1 LIHKGDGVQ
10 SPVKISQKLLS
21 SIEASSS
28 AERALIQILSII
40 YAPVSKNVLLN
51 VARRFN
57 IRTPDGRTY
66 TGLLLAETL
75 EKLAHAKLV
84 SLSKEG
90 VRCSP
95 QILHAATL
103 GAVRSGCFDAMVLA
117 VQLEIPMVS
126 EWGSS
131 YYRSPAQAMRDVRI
145 GFYRRDPKFAF
156 EMLSRLERQFPYEV
170 QLCHPFVAICNSP
183 FDPEWFRAL
192 PEPLLVAAL
201 REILAYSLNDLLPC
215 EGAFQVLCERAA
227 QHAMPQDLTDLY
239 CRELLLRGR
248 RAEAEHAARE
258 MSNSKQLALLGW
270 CAMLSG
276 AFQESSDYYDAA
288 LLRLK
293 KETGKRKTFFD
304 DISGPFYIL
313 ALIASGNQV
322 LLERAVEFCTF
333 VVGKREW
340 PHQDVYRILQLVI
353 AERNGERE
361 VAARL
366 EAQILRM
373 EGTQMV
379 LLFLPLAL
387 HWCGSDLAKKNAD
400 ALSATARQ
408 AREAGYLWL
417 ADEMD
422 LTALASG
429 RTSPQGQEIEA
440 RYRKEGQVP
449 LVRMVAK
456 TEFWENALK
465 ALTKLN
471 RAEEAPAEKAAPQS
485 RLIWHFQ
492 DQGRFIELQPREQKQ
507 TPGGKWTSGRNVALK
522 RLAGETRDLDFLSE
536 QDLRICACIKLERES
551 GYGYYG
557 REVHRLDLDRAIPL
571 LIGHPQVYLDAAAS
585 VRLELSHGEP
595 ELQLSSQGETLL
607 MTLFPPFE
615 PDRKLYL
622 LKESPTRIKVFQAKE
637 EYRKISAILG
647 SGLKI
652 PASAKDQTL
661 EAIKSLSSILTVHS
675 DIGSESAELLPGD
688 ATPCFHLLPYS
699 GGVKLEMLVRPFG
712 DAGPYFR
719 PGGGGE
725 TVMAELQGKR
735 AQARRDLRLETR
747 RAADAL
753 AALPLLADRDEH
765 EGEWL
770 VPDPELAL
778 ELLLQLQELGD
789 SVRVAWPEG
798 AKFKVRQV
806 AGAAQCRVG
815 IRQSKDYF
823 ELEGELKLNEGLTL
837 DLQQLLLLMKES
849 TGRFV
854 PLGAGEFLA
863 LSAEL
868 RKRLDD
874 LAAFSEPHGKGFR
887 FHPLTA
893 SVFEEFAGEVGEF
906 SADNKWREQT
916 KRLREAQS
924 FRPVLPTTLQAELR
938 GYQEEGF
945 CWLNRLAH
953 WGVGACLA
961 DDMGLGKTVQ
971 ALAQILS
978 MAAKGPSLV
987 VAPTSVCLN
996 WESEALKFAPT
1007 LKVLV
1012 FGAGNREL
1020 SLKNLKPFDLVV
1032 CSYGLLQQESELL
1045 AAVSWQ
1051 AIVLDEAQ
1059 AIKNMAT
1066 KRSQAAMELSGAFKM
1081 VATGTP
1087 IENHLGELW
1096 NVFRFINPGL
1106 LGSLKQ
1112 FNVKFAAPIEK
1123 DQDKK
1128 ARGRLKKLIQPF
1140 ILRRTKNQVL
1150 EELPSRTEITIKV
1163 EMGEQEA
1170 ALYEALRRTALETLA
1185 GIGKVEGKGEQ
1196 HLKIL
1201 AEIMRLRRACCNPR
1215 LVLPESTVPSGK
1227 LAAFGEILDELR
1239 ENRHKALVFSQFV
1252 GHLDLIRE
1260 YVEKAGV
1267 PYQYLDGSTPA
1278 RERKKR
1284 VDAFQ
1289 AGEGD
1294 LFLISL
1300 KAGGVGLNL
1309 TAADYVIHM
1318 DPWWNPAVE
1327 DQASDRAHRIGQQ
1340 RPVTIYRLVTKGTIE
1355 EKIVGL
1361 HQQKRGLADSLL
1373 EESDMSGKVSA
1384 EELLALLRKEA

>member
-1 LIHKGDGVQ
+1 VQ
-10 SPVKISQKLLS
+10 SPIIPSQKLLS
-21 SIEASSS
+21 SFESCSSG
-28 AERALIQILSII
+28 ERALIQLLSIV
-40 YAPVSKNVLLN
+40 YAPVSKNVLAN
-51 VARRFN
+51 IARRYN
-57 IRTPDGRTY
+57 IRAPNDRAHTV
-66 TGLLLAETL
+66 LSISELL
-75 EKLAHAKLV
+75 EKLGRSRLV
-84 SLSKEG
+84 QVNKSG
-90 VRCSP
+90 VRCNP
-95 QILHAATL
+95 QLMHTATL
-103 GAVRSGCFDAMVLA
+103 SAVCSGSFDTMVQT
-117 VQLEIPMVS
+117 VQIEVPMVS

-131 YYRSPAQAMRDVRI
+131 YYRSHEQALRDIRI
-145 GFYRRDPKFAF
+145 GFYRRDTKFAL
-156 EMLSRLERQFPYEV
+156 EMLKRFERQFPYEA
-170 QLCHPFVAICNSP
+170 LHCHPFVSICNAP
-183 FDPEWFRAL
+183 FDAAWFRTL
-192 PEPLLVAAL
+192 PEPLQIAAL
-201 REILAYSLNDLLPC
+201 REILAHSALTLFPSDA
-215 EGAFQVLCERAA
+215 AFQVLGERAA
-227 QHAMPQDLTDLY
+227 GSELPEGLADLH
-239 CRELLLRGR
+239 CQELLMRGRLAEAEQAARGMSSSKQLAVLGWGALLRGR
-248 RAEAEHAARE
+248 YP
-258 MSNSKQLALLGW
+258 
-270 CAMLSG
+270 
-276 AFQESSDYYDAA
+276 ESVEYFDAA
-288 LLRLK
+288 FLRLK

-304 DISGPFYIL
+304 DITGPFCIL
-313 ALIASGNQV
+313 ALIASGDQA
-322 LLERAVEFCTF
+322 LLERAREQCAF
-333 VVGKREW
+333 VTAKREW
-340 PHQDVYRILQLVI
+340 PHQDIYRVLQLVI
-353 AERNGERE
+353 AERNGERG
-361 VAARL
+361 VPARL
-366 EAQILRM
+366 EAQISRLYGSPLV
-373 EGTQMV
+373 EI
-379 LLFLPLAL
+379 FLALAL
-387 HWCGSDLAKKNAD
+387 HWCGSDHAGQRAEPLPELAQR
-400 ALSATARQ
+400 AR
-408 AREAGYLWL
+408 AAGYLWL
-417 ADEMD
+417 ADESD
-422 LTALASG
+422 LTALVCGFGTA
-429 RTSPQGQEIEA
+429 QAAELQA
-440 RYRKEGQVP
+440 RYDREGLVP
-449 LVRMVAK
+449 LVRMVEK

-471 RAEEAPAEKAAPQS
+471 RAEEAPVEKPASQS
-485 RLIWHFQ
+485 RLIWQVLDH
-492 DQGRFIELQPREQKQ
+492 GRYVEVQPREQKL
-507 TPGGKWTSGRNVALK
+507 TPTGKWSAGRNVALK
-522 RLAGETRDLDFLSE
+522 RLAEKAKELDHLSE
-536 QDLRICACIKLERES
+536 QDRRICSCIKLEREP
-551 GYGYYG
+551 GYYS
-557 REVHRLDLDRAIPL
+557 REVYRLDLDRALPL
-571 LIGHPQVYLDAAAS
+571 MVGHPQVYLDPAAS
-585 VRLELSHGEP
+585 VRLELSSGEP
-595 ELQLSSQGETLL
+595 ELQLTTQGETLL
-607 MTLFPPFE
+607 MTLFPVFE
-615 PDRKLYL
+615 QDQKIHL
-622 LKESPTRIKVFQAKE
+622 LKESPTRVKVFQAKE
-637 EYRKISAILG
+637 EYKKIAAIIG

-652 PASAKDQTL
+652 PASAKEKTL
-661 EAIKSLSSILTVHS
+661 DAIKVLSSILTVHS

-688 ATPCFHLLPYS
+688 PTPCFHLLPYS
-699 GGVKLEMLVRPFG
+699 EGVKLELLVRPFG

-725 TVMAELQGKR
+725 TVMAELEGKR
-735 AQARRDLRLETR
+735 VQARRDLRLEAR
-747 RAADAL
+747 RAAEAL
-753 AALPLLADRDEH
+753 AALPLIADREETD
-765 EGEWL
+765 GEWL
-770 VPDPELAL
+770 VPAPDAAL
-778 ELLLQLQELGD
+778 ELLLQLQSLGE
-789 SVRVAWPEG
+789 SARVGWPEG
-798 AKFKVRQV
+798 AKFKVRQI
-806 AGAAQCRVG
+806 AGAAQCRLG
-815 IRQSKDYF
+815 IRQSKDWF
-823 ELEGELKLNEGLTL
+823 ELEGELKLNEGLTI
-837 DLQQLLLLMKES
+837 DLQQLLLLMKDG
-849 TGRFV
+849 TGRFI
-854 PLGAGEFLA
+854 PLGDGEFLA

-868 RKRLDD
+868 RKRLED

-893 SVFEEFAGEVGEF
+893 GVFEEFAGEVGSF
-906 SADNKWREQT
+906 SADTKWLEQI

-971 ALAQILS
+971 ALAQILT
-978 MAAKGPSLV
+978 MAARGPSLV
-987 VAPTSVCLN
+987 VAPTSVCMN

-1007 LKVLV
+1007 LKVV
-1012 FGAGNREL
+1012 MFGAGNREL

-1032 CSYGLLQQESELL
+1032 CSYGLLQQAGEML

-1150 EELPSRTEITIKV
+1150 EELPSRTEITVKV
-1163 EMGEQEA
+1163 EMGEEES
-1170 ALYEALRRTALETLA
+1170 ALYEALRRSALETLA

-1215 LVLPESTVPSGK
+1215 LVLPGSTIPSGK
-1227 LAAFGEILDELR
+1227 LAAFGEILEELR

-1267 PYQYLDGSTPA
+1267 AYQYLDGSTPA

-1284 VDAFQ
+1284 VEAFQ
-1289 AGEGD
+1289 SGEGD

-1373 EESDMSGKVSA
+1373 EESDLCGKVSA
-1384 EELLALLRKEA
+1384 EELLALLRKES

>member
-1 LIHKGDGVQ
+1 VQ
-10 SPVKISQKLLS
+10 SPTRTFQKLLTS
-21 SIEASSS
+21 LEACTPD
-28 AERALIQILSII
+28 EKALIQILSVI
-40 YAPVSKNVLLN
+40 YAPVSKNVLAN

-57 IRTPDGRTY
+57 VRAPGDRAY
-66 TGLLLAETL
+66 TVLSLSESLD
-75 EKLAHAKLV
+75 KLSRPKLV
-84 SLSKEG
+84 QITKAG
-90 VRCSP
+90 VRCNQ
-95 QILHAATL
+95 QIMHAATL
-103 GAVRSGCFDAMVLA
+103 GAVRSGTFDAIVLA

-131 YYRSPAQAMRDVRI
+131 YYRSHEHALRDVRI
-145 GFYRRDPKFAF
+145 GFYRRDTKFVLD
-156 EMLSRLERQFPYEV
+156 MLTRFERQFPYEA
-170 QLCHPFVAICNSP
+170 LYCHPFVSICNAP
-183 FDPEWFRAL
+183 FDPEWFATL
-192 PEPLLVAAL
+192 PEPLQVAAL
-201 REILAYSLNDLLPC
+201 REILAHSAVTLFPSDAAFRALSERGGDGELPEGLL
-215 EGAFQVLCERAA
+215 
-227 QHAMPQDLTDLY
+227 DIY
-239 CRELLLRGR
+239 CKELLMRGR
-248 RAEAEHAARE
+248 VAEAEHAARGGA
-258 MSNSKQLALLGW
+258 SSRQLAVLGW
-270 CAMLSG
+270 G
-276 AFQESSDYYDAA
+276 ALVRGAYPEAIDHFDAA

-293 KETGKRKTFFD
+293 KETGKRKTYFD
-304 DISGPFYIL
+304 DVTGPFFIL
-313 ALIASGNQV
+313 ALVASGDQNM
-322 LLERAVEFCTF
+322 LERAAELCDFLVA
-333 VVGKREW
+333 KRDW
-340 PHQDVYRILQLVI
+340 PFQEIYRFLQLVI
-353 AERNGERE
+353 ADHNGERG

-366 EAQILRM
+366 EAQLQRLSNSPLV
-373 EGTQMV
+373 E
-379 LLFLPLAL
+379 LFLALSL
-387 HWCGSDLAKKNAD
+387 HWCDSQHAARLAEPLP
-400 ALSATARQ
+400 ALAQRARD
-408 AREAGYLWL
+408 AGYLWL
-417 ADEMD
+417 ADEAE
-422 LTALASG
+422 LTALACG
-429 RTSPQGQEIEA
+429 FGLPEAEKLQERYDRQGL
-440 RYRKEGQVP
+440 VP
-449 LVRMVAK
+449 LVRMVEK
-456 TEFWENALK
+456 SEFWENALK
-465 ALTKLN
+465 ALSKLN
-471 RAEEAPAEKAAPQS
+471 RAEEALAEKGAPQA
-485 RLIWHFQ
+485 RLVWHFQ
-492 DQGRFIELQPREQKQ
+492 DHGRYVELQPREQKL
-507 TPGGKWTSGRNVALK
+507 TPSGKWTAGRNVALK
-522 RLAGETRDLDFLSE
+522 RLAGEAPEFDFLSE
-536 QDLRICACIKLERES
+536 QDRRLCACIKQERES

-557 REVHRLDLDRAIPL
+557 REVHRMDLDRAIPL
-571 LIGHPQVYLDAAAS
+571 LVGHPQVYLDTAAS

-595 ELQLSSQGETLL
+595 ELQLATEGETLV

-615 PDRKLYL
+615 QDQKFYL
-622 LKESPTRIKVFQAKE
+622 LKESPTRLKVFQAKE
-637 EYRKISAILG
+637 EYKRIAAILG

-652 PASAKDQTL
+652 PARAKERTL
-661 EAIKSLSSILTVHS
+661 EAIKVLSSILTVHS
-675 DIGSESAELLPGD
+675 DIGSETAELVPGD

-699 GGVKLEMLVRPFG
+699 AGVKLELLVRPFG
-712 DAGPYFR
+712 AEGPYFR
-719 PGGGGE
+719 PGAGGE
-725 TVMAELQGKR
+725 TVMAELSGKR

-753 AALPLLADRDEH
+753 AALPLLSGREETD
-765 EGEWL
+765 GEWL
-770 VPDPELAL
+770 IPAPDAAL
-778 ELLLQLQELGD
+778 ELLMQLQALGE
-789 SVRVAWPEG
+789 SARVAWPEG
-798 AKFKVRQV
+798 AKFKVRQEATV
-806 AGAAQCRVG
+806 GQCRLS
-815 IRQSKDYF
+815 IRQSKDWF
-823 ELEGELKLNEGLTL
+823 ELDGELKLNNGLAL
-837 DLQQLLLLMKES
+837 DLQQLLQLSRES
-849 TGRFV
+849 AGRFL
-854 PLGAGEFLA
+854 PLGDGEFLA

-893 SVFEEFAGEVGEF
+893 GVFEEFAGEAGEF
-906 SADNKWREQT
+906 SADARWLDQVQ
-916 KRLREAQS
+916 RLRAAQS
-924 FRPVLPTTLQAELR
+924 FRPVLPSTLQAELR

-978 MAAKGPSLV
+978 MAARGPSLV

-1007 LKVLV
+1007 LNVV
-1012 FGAGNREL
+1012 MFGGSQRAA
-1020 SLKNLKPFDLVV
+1020 SLKKLKPFDLVV
-1032 CSYGLLQQESELL
+1032 CSYGLLQQEGELL
-1045 AAVSWQ
+1045 AGVSWQ

-1150 EELPSRTEITIKV
+1150 EELPSRTEITVKV
-1163 EMGEQEA
+1163 EMGEEET
-1170 ALYEALRRTALETLA
+1170 ALYEALRRSALETIA
-1185 GIGKVEGKGEQ
+1185 GLDKVDGKGEQ
-1196 HLKIL
+1196 HLRIL

-1215 LVLPESTVPSGK
+1215 LVLPESRIASGK
-1227 LAAFGEILDELR
+1227 LAAFGEIVAELR

-1252 GHLDLIRE
+1252 GHLDIIRE
-1260 YVEKAGV
+1260 YVEREGIA
-1267 PYQYLDGSTPA
+1267 YQYLDGSTPA
-1278 RERKKR
+1278 PERKKR
-1284 VDAFQ
+1284 VDLFQ

-1373 EESDMSGKVSA
+1373 EESDLSGKVSA
-1384 EELLALLRKEA
+1384 EELLALLRREL

>member
-1 LIHKGDGVQ
+1 VQ
-10 SPVKISQKLLS
+10 SPIRISQKLLS
-21 SIEASSS
+21 SLEACSPG
-28 AERALIQILSII
+28 ERALIQILSVI
-40 YAPVSKNVLLN
+40 YAPVSKNVLAN

-57 IRTPDGRTY
+57 IRAPGDRAY
-66 TGLLLAETL
+66 TVLSISEALD
-75 EKLAHAKLV
+75 KLSRPKLV
-84 SLSKEG
+84 QITKAG
-90 VRCSP
+90 VRCNA
-95 QILHAATL
+95 QIMHAATL
-103 GAVRSGCFDAMVLA
+103 GAVRSGTFDAIVLA

-126 EWGSS
+126 EWGGS
-131 YYRSPAQAMRDVRI
+131 YYRSHEHALRDVRI
-145 GFYRRDPKFAF
+145 GFYRRDAKFVLDMMA
-156 EMLSRLERQFPYEV
+156 RYERQFPYEA
-170 QLCHPFVAICNSP
+170 LYCHPFVSICNSP
-183 FDPEWFRAL
+183 FDPDWFRTL
-192 PEPLLVAAL
+192 PEPLKVAAL
-201 REILAYSLNDLLPC
+201 REILAHSAVTLFPS
-215 EGAFQVLCERAA
+215 EAAFQALCERATDS
-227 QHAMPQDLTDLY
+227 DLPVGLVDIY
-239 CRELLLRGR
+239 CKELLMRGR
-248 RAEAEHAARE
+248 GTEAEHAARGG
-258 MSNSKQLALLGW
+258 SSSRQLAVLGW
-270 CAMLSG
+270 G
-276 AFQESSDYYDAA
+276 ALLRGAYPEAIDHYDAA
-288 LLRLK
+288 FLRLK
-293 KETGKRKTFFD
+293 KETGKRKTYFD
-304 DISGPFYIL
+304 DVTGPFFIM
-313 ALIASGNQV
+313 ALLASGHQN
-322 LLERAVEFCTF
+322 LLDRAAELCAF
-333 VVGKREW
+333 VVAKREW
-340 PHQDVYRILQLVI
+340 PYQDIYRILQLVI
-353 AERNGERE
+353 AERNGERG

-366 EAQILRM
+366 EAQLHRLTSAPLV
-373 EGTQMV
+373 E
-379 LLFLPLAL
+379 LFLAMAL
-387 HWCGSDLAKKNAD
+387 HWCGSELTAQLAEPLP
-400 ALSATARQ
+400 ALAQRARDG
-408 AREAGYLWL
+408 GYFWL
-417 ADEMD
+417 ADEAD
-422 LTALASG
+422 LTALACG
-429 RTSPQGQEIEA
+429 FALPQTEKLQA
-440 RYRKEGQVP
+440 RYDREGLVP
-449 LVRMVAK
+449 LVRMVEK
-456 TEFWENALK
+456 SEFWENALK

-471 RAEEAPAEKAAPQS
+471 RVEEAPVEKGAAQA

-492 DQGRFIELQPREQKQ
+492 DHGRFVELQPREQKL
-507 TPGGKWTSGRNVALK
+507 TPTGKWTAGRNVALK
-522 RLAGETRDLDFLSE
+522 RLAGEAKDLDFLSE
-536 QDLRICACIKLERES
+536 QDQRICACIKQERET

-557 REVHRLDLDRAIPL
+557 REVYRLDMDRAIPL
-571 LIGHPQVYLDAAAS
+571 LVGHPQVYLDTAAS
-585 VRLELSHGEP
+585 VRLELCLGEP
-595 ELQLSSQGETLL
+595 ELQLSTQGETLV

-615 PDRKLYL
+615 QDQKLYL
-622 LKESPTRIKVFQAKE
+622 LKESPTRLKIFQAKD
-637 EYRKISAILG
+637 EYKKIAAILG

-661 EAIKSLSSILTVHS
+661 EAIKVLSSILTVHS
-675 DIGSESAELLPGD
+675 DIGSETAELFPGD

-699 GGVKLEMLVRPFG
+699 SGVKLELLVRPFG
-712 DAGPYFR
+712 TAGPYFR
-719 PGGGGE
+719 PGAGGE
-725 TVMAELQGKR
+725 TVMAELGGKR
-735 AQARRDLRLETR
+735 AQAKRDLRLEVR

-753 AALPLLADRDEH
+753 AVLPLLSGSEETD
-765 EGEWL
+765 GEWL
-770 VPDPELAL
+770 IPAPDAAL
-778 ELLLQLQELGD
+778 ELLVQLQTLGD
-789 SVRVAWPEG
+789 SARVAWPEG
-798 AKFKVRQV
+798 AKFKLRQE
-806 AGAAQCRVG
+806 ASTGQCRIS
-815 IRQSKDYF
+815 IRQSKDWF
-823 ELEGELKLNEGLTL
+823 ELEGELKLNEGLAL
-837 DLQQLLLLMKES
+837 DLQQLLQLTKES

-854 PLGAGEFLA
+854 PLGDGEFLA

-893 SVFEEFAGEVGEF
+893 GVFEEFAGEAGEF
-906 SADNKWREQT
+906 SSDTKWLEQV
-916 KRLREAQS
+916 KRLREAQA
-924 FRPVLPTTLQAELR
+924 FRPALPTTLRAELR

-945 CWLNRLAH
+945 FWLNRLAH

-971 ALAQILS
+971 ALAQILA
-978 MAAKGPSLV
+978 MASRGPSLV

-1007 LKVLV
+1007 LNVV
-1012 FGAGNREL
+1012 MFGGTKRES
-1020 SLKNLKPFDLVV
+1020 SLKKLKPFDLVV
-1032 CSYGLLQQESELL
+1032 CSYGLLQQEGELL

-1150 EELPSRTEITIKV
+1150 EELPSRTEITVKV
-1163 EMGEQEA
+1163 EMGEEET
-1170 ALYEALRRTALETLA
+1170 ALYEALRRSALETIA
-1185 GIGKVEGKGEQ
+1185 GLDKVVEGKGEQ
-1196 HLKIL
+1196 HLRIL

-1215 LVLPESTVPSGK
+1215 LVLPESRIPSGK
-1227 LAAFGEILDELR
+1227 LAAFGEILEELR

-1252 GHLDLIRE
+1252 GHLDIIRE
-1260 YVEKAGV
+1260 YVEKAGIA
-1267 PYQYLDGSTPA
+1267 YQYLDGSTPA

-1373 EESDMSGKVSA
+1373 EESDLSGKVSA
-1384 EELLALLRKEA
+1384 EELLALLRKEL